1 MAHMT
6 MLVCCRKSKLGPV
19 VEHDATQRCMSQ
31 PRVLELS
38 PETGSLPR
46 PLPPVRIEV
55 PVAGPWSDLIGGLK
69 ALGFDVSL
77 AGERDAPD
85 LVVLVV
91 EGNFPATDANSAF
104 IVVAREQSLRA
115 AKAAIAGGASGYF
128 CAPFNFLSVGAAI
141 CAAADHARTLA
152 SLSERT
158 ARLHASMEGDQTV
171 STVVG
176 ILMERFRLQRA
187 DAYARLRRYSRTER
201 RKVVELATEL
211 VASSEELS
219 RTMHAIESG
228 VERN

>member
-1 MAHMT
+1 VLQREQACCSDGTWCGATGMASQ
-6 MLVCCRKSKLGPV
+6 LKG
-19 VEHDATQRCMSQ
+19 TQVSQ
-31 PRVLELS
+31 EQN
-38 PETGSLPR
+38 SLPR

-55 PVAGPWSDLIGGLK
+55 PVAGPWNDLLTGLK
-69 ALGFDVSL
+69 TLGFEVSL

-91 EGNFPATDANSAF
+91 DGSFPATDANNAF
-104 IVVAREQSLRA
+104 LVIAREHSIRA

-128 CAPFNFLSVGAAI
+128 AAPFDFLSLGVAI
-141 CAAADHARTLA
+141 CVAASQVRALA
-152 SLSERT
+152 SLTER
-158 ARLHASMEGDQTV
+158 AVRLHASIEGDQTV

-187 DAYARLRRYSRTER
+187 EAYARLRRYSRTER

-219 RTMHAIESG
+219 RTMRAIESG
-228 VERN
+228 LEKN